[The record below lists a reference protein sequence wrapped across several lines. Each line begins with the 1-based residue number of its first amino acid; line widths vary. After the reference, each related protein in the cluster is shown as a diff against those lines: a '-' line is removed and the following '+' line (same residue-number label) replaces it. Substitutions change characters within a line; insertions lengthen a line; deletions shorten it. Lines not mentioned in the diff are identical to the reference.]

1 MGYFVTAPKYDV
13 KYDRSVRI
21 KGLLVSFTVL
31 AVAFCAGRFSLP
43 VFYPVFADPK
53 KFGWTHAEAAAG
65 GSVVLL
71 LIGLLGPLAGWLADK
86 YSPRAVILGG
96 CVTCAAA
103 MALLSTTQTLLQWY
117 LFCTLLG
124 IGIAAV
130 SLVPASMLIAALF
143 STQRGLAVGAINAGV
158 GLGGYIFPK
167 LSTRL
172 IAQYGA
178 SQAFL
183 YLSLFLAI
191 PFAVTLILAPGK
203 RTGRS
208 GVPLCAPSG
217 ESSTPDPAAH
227 TRRTV
232 ADFSEIVRT
241 PVFWIFGVSLFF
253 AAHTLMGV
261 QEHLV
266 LYLRGQGV
274 TPPNAAQALSTLLG
288 ASAFGKLLGGAAAD
302 RFSSRVSMLLATL
315 CLILGVCG
323 LLAADPRST
332 AVYFVA
338 ALFGLGYGG
347 IFNAPSIIAFERF
360 GTERVGTILG
370 LFMMFFGLGTSSGG
384 LVAGAIYDRTHSYTS
399 AFTVDLLSCIL
410 AFVLLFAVGRRP
422 SPRPA
427 PLAAAVKKIA

>member
-1 MGYFVTAPKYDV
+1 
-13 KYDRSVRI
+13 VRI

-53 KFGWTHAEAAAG
+53 KFAWTHAEAAAG
-65 GSVVLL
+65 GSIVLL
-71 LIGLLGPLAGWLADK
+71 LIGLLGPLVGWLADK
-86 YSPRAVILGG
+86 YSPKVVILGG

-103 MALLSTTQTLLQWY
+103 MALLSTTQTLVQWY

-130 SLVPASMLIAALF
+130 SLVPASMLIASWF
-143 STQRGLAVGAINAGV
+143 TKQRGLAVGVINAGV

-183 YLSLFLAI
+183 FLSLFLAI
-191 PFAVTLILAPGK
+191 PFVLTLVL
-203 RTGRS
+203 
-208 GVPLCAPSG
+208 VPKKSPA
-217 ESSTPDPAAH
+217 PDPTAH

-274 TPPNAAQALSTLLG
+274 TPPNAAQALSTLAPSVSFWEEPRPTG
-288 ASAFGKLLGGAAAD
+288 SRRASPCCLRRYASSPEFVDCSPPIPAPP
-302 RFSSRVSMLLATL
+302 RFISSRPCSAWATEESSTPL
-315 CLILGVCG
+315 
-323 LLAADPRST
+323 RS
-332 AVYFVA
+332 
-338 ALFGLGYGG
+338 L
-347 IFNAPSIIAFERF
+347 R
-360 GTERVGTILG
+360 
-370 LFMMFFGLGTSSGG
+370 SS
-384 LVAGAIYDRTHSYTS
+384 TS
-399 AFTVDLLSCIL
+399 ARSAWARFWACS
-410 AFVLLFAVGRRP
+410 
-422 SPRPA
+422 
-427 PLAAAVKKIA
+427 

>member
-1 MGYFVTAPKYDV
+1 MSSPAKHNV

-53 KFGWTHAEAAAG
+53 KFGWSHAEAAGG

-71 LIGLLGPLAGWLADK
+71 LIGLLGPLVGWLADK
-86 YSPRAVILGG
+86 YSPKAVILGG

-103 MALLSTTQTLLQWY
+103 MALLSTTQTLAQWY

-130 SLVPASMLIAALF
+130 SLVPASMLIAAWF
-143 STQRGLAVGAINAGV
+143 SKQRGLAVGVINAGV
-158 GLGGYIFPK
+158 GLGGYVFPK
-167 LSTRL
+167 LSTHL

-183 YLSLFLAI
+183 FLSLFLAI
-191 PFAVTLILAPGK
+191 PFLLTLVLAPGK
-203 RTGRS
+203 S
-208 GVPLCAPSG
+208 P
-217 ESSTPDPAAH
+217 TPDPTAH
-227 TRRTV
+227 ARRTV
-232 ADFSEIVRT
+232 ANFSEIVRT

-266 LYLRGQGV
+266 LYLRGQGI
-274 TPPNAAQALSTLLG
+274 TAPNAAQALSTLLG

-315 CLILGVCG
+315 CLIAGVCG
-323 LLAADPRST
+323 LLAADPRSS
-332 AVYFVA
+332 AVYLVA
-338 ALFGLGYGG
+338 AVFGLGYGG
-347 IFNAPSIIAFERF
+347 IFNAPSIIAFEHF

-384 LVAGAIYDRTHSYTS
+384 LVAGAIYDHTHSYST

-422 SPRPA
+422 APRPVS
-427 PLAAAVKKIA
+427 LAAAVKKIA